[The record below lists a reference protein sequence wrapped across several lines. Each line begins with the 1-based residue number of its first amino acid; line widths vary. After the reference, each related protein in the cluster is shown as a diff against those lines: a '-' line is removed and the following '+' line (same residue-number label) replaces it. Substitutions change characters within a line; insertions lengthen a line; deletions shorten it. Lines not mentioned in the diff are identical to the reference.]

1 MTATAKAPVP
11 HAAPAP
17 APARVYRPAADGL
30 AGLGTMAR
38 FVLRRNRVRLLVW
51 FVVIV
56 GLFAYVGEYYK
67 GLFTTQQALDDFAK
81 LSDSPGIKALTGL
94 AAAPATLGGAVW
106 TKIWM
111 TCAITLAL
119 GVVFLVT
126 RSGRADEELGRT
138 ELLRSRM
145 LGMHAY
151 SVASWLVNAALC
163 VVIGLFVAL
172 ASAGLGLDPA
182 GAGTAGS
189 WVVGASVTGVGL
201 FALGVGAVA
210 GQVASTSRGANALG
224 SIVVIACYVLRMVGD
239 LGDGTLTWVSPIGW
253 GQQMAPWGANRWW
266 PFALLVVLTL
276 VLLAVAWL
284 AEARRDH
291 GAGLLPQWPGKASA
305 PQRYATP
312 LGLALRLQRGPI
324 IGWTLAVV
332 LGALL
337 LGSVVKQMNDLLA
350 DAGSQTSAIVHG
362 TGVAALLG
370 LMAGLIALIV
380 AVFAIQ
386 STTQLRADE
395 ASAIL
400 EPQLAGA
407 LSRTRWVLERLLIPT
422 VGAAVLLAV
431 GGWLIGAGYG
441 ATIGDSSQGVR
452 IAGAAL
458 AYWPAVMVLVGLGV
472 LLFGYVP
479 RVAIPVS
486 WGVLSALW
494 IVLLIGD
501 ALHLPGW
508 VLDVLPFSATP
519 YLPAEQMTWTPL
531 IIMTVVAVVLA
542 WAGLD
547 RFARRDVQPG

>member
-1 MTATAKAPVP
+1 MV
-11 HAAPAP
+11 
-17 APARVYRPAADGL
+17 
-30 AGLGTMAR
+30 R
-38 FVLRRNRVRLLVW
+38 FTLRRNRVRLPVW

-56 GLFAYVGEYYK
+56 GLFAYVGDYYK

-81 LSDSPGIKALTGL
+81 LSNTPGIKALTGL

-111 TCAITLAL
+111 TCAVTLAL

-126 RSGRADEELGRT
+126 RNGRADEEQGRT
-138 ELLRSRM
+138 ELLRSRV
-145 LGMHAY
+145 LGLHAS

-163 VVIGLFVAL
+163 VVIGLFVAV

-182 GAGTAGS
+182 GAGTVGS

-201 FALGVGAVA
+201 FALGVGALA
-210 GQVASTSRGANALG
+210 GQLASTSRGANSLG

-239 LGDGTLTWVSPIGW
+239 LGNGTLTWVSPIGW

-266 PFALLVVLTL
+266 PFALLVALTG
-276 VLLAVAWL
+276 VLLTVAWL
-284 AEARRDH
+284 IEARRDH
-291 GAGLLPQWPGKASA
+291 GAGLLPQRFGNAGA

-324 IGWTLAVV
+324 IGWTIAVV

-337 LGSVVKQMNDLLA
+337 LGSVVKQMSDLLA
-350 DAGSQTSAIVHG
+350 DAGTNISAIMHG
-362 TGVAALLG
+362 SGVAALLG

-380 AVFAIQ
+380 AIFAVQ
-386 STTQLRADE
+386 SATQLRADE
-395 ASAIL
+395 ASGIL

-407 LSRTRWVLERLLIPT
+407 LSRSRWVLERLLIPT

-431 GGWLIGAGYG
+431 GGWLVGAGYG
-441 ATIGDSSQGVR
+441 QTIGDSSQGMR

-458 AYWPAVMVLVGLGV
+458 AYWPAIMELTGLAV

-479 RVAIPVS
+479 RVAISVT
-486 WGVLSALW
+486 WGVVAALW
-494 IVLLIGD
+494 IVMLIGD

-519 YLPAEQMTWTPL
+519 SLPAEPMTWTPL
-531 IIMTVVAVVLA
+531 IVMTAVAAVLA
-542 WAGLD
+542 WAGLN
-547 RFARRDVQPG
+547 RFTRRDVQPG